1 MVNDRIIARAQA
13 EEQAQVNQ
21 AQQFHFARAAPFN
34 VGVAGQGPAPRRIIR
49 AVRPPQAAAV
59 NNIFGEA
66 IPPQVLPRNNAQPQ
80 GMARRMDIDM
90 GGVVPRAVEARQEQQ
105 NDVDM
110 DEDSSFDSQETI
122 PFRMHFDP
130 EANNPY
136 RMD

>member
-1 MVNDRIIARAQA
+1 M
-13 EEQAQVNQ
+13 
-21 AQQFHFARAAPFN
+21 
-34 VGVAGQGPAPRRIIR
+34 AGQGPAPRRIIR

-90 GGVVPRAVEARQEQQ
+90 GGVVPRAAGGQEQQ
-105 NDVDM
+105 NR